1 MQIVNGKYRDQKNY
15 IVEIVRPLPIHW
27 HIDFDEDSFSF
38 NTVAQNLE
46 DILLF
51 LFFTA

>member
-1 MQIVNGKYRDQKNY
+1 MRIVNGKYRDQKKY
-15 IVEIVRPLPIHW
+15 TVEIVKPLPIHW

-38 NTVAQNLE
+38 GTAAQNLE
-46 DILLF
+46 PILLF